1 MGEEPDSEITTLLNN
16 NDVLEP
22 ATVSRLEQLV
32 YRDLKRIAAS
42 KIAQESASSTMTVTA
57 LVHEAFMR
65 LESSDKMMWKSRR
78 HYFGAAA
85 EAMRRILIDRAR
97 YYLRKRR
104 EGAKSALSL
113 DEGLIVEGV
122 KPAELVKLDDAL
134 ADLESFDEQLA
145 AILKLK
151 YFAGLSAR
159 EIAEVFEVST
169 RTMTRRIEAGRAW
182 LLTEMS

>member
-1 MGEEPDSEITTLLNN
+1 MSEKPDPEITTLLNGG
-16 NDVLEP
+16 DALEP
-22 ATVSRLEQLV
+22 AMVTKLEQLV

-42 KIAQESASSTMTVTA
+42 KIAKESANSTMTVTA

-65 LESSDKMMWKSRR
+65 LESSDKMTWKSRR

-104 EGAKSALSL
+104 EGAKSALPL
-113 DEGLIVEGV
+113 DEGLIVDGV
-122 KPAELVKLDDAL
+122 KPAELVDLDDAL
-134 ADLESFDEQLA
+134 ADLESFDEELA
-145 AILKLK
+145 VILKLK

-159 EIAEVFEVST
+159 EIAQVYEASP

-182 LLTEMS
+182 LLTQMN

>member
-1 MGEEPDSEITTLLNN
+1 MSHEPDSEITTLLNGS
-16 NDVLEP
+16 DALEP
-22 ATVSRLEQLV
+22 AVANRLEKLV
-32 YRDLKRIAAS
+32 YSDLKRIAAS
-42 KIAQESASSTMTVTA
+42 KIAQESTSGTMTVTA

-65 LESSDKMMWKSRR
+65 LESTESMTWQSRR

-97 YYLRKRR
+97 YYMRQRR

-122 KPAELVKLDDAL
+122 RPSELVELDDAL
-134 ADLESFDEQLA
+134 ADLESFDKELA
-145 AILKLK
+145 LILKLK

-159 EIAEVFEVST
+159 EIAEVYESST
-169 RTMTRRIEAGRAW
+169 RTMARRIEAGRAW
-182 LLTEMS
+182 LMSQMR